1 MASKLLLSFFC
12 CIFTCTLSAKE
23 SNMLDF
29 LKLLE
34 PTMKKINVS
43 LDNNSLEYVSLSYN
57 PTKRNLN
64 YKNLEFKT
72 YGDNKISKKGYVV
85 VRIRNLSD
93 SKQNKIFLF
102 DPKTYILIASANMVN
117 ADVPNLKKIPKF
129 SIEDF
134 IGVIYKFNNYFIENK
149 YNKDFDLYAKNLTSL
164 CISKNYKS
172 MELIFYRGL
181 RM

>member
-1 MASKLLLSFFC
+1 M
-12 CIFTCTLSAKE
+12 
-23 SNMLDF
+23 
-29 LKLLE
+29 
-34 PTMKKINVS
+34 
-43 LDNNSLEYVSLSYN
+43 
-57 PTKRNLN
+57 
-64 YKNLEFKT
+64 
-72 YGDNKISKKGYVV
+72 
-85 VRIRNLSD
+85 
-93 SKQNKIFLF
+93 FLF
-102 DPKTYILIASANMVN
+102 DPRTYILIASENMLS